1 MNLKFPLLLAAL
13 SAGLLGTAHAST
25 LPEPSRVML
34 GAQQIQVPPGAD
46 AAVIATKAWAQSG
59 KGQVIMDD
67 DTPLYPHGLT
77 HPTLVC
83 APGFAC
89 SVRLNSDEQPLSVVL
104 GNPAMWQSEVLT
116 YGHGRHVITVRALD
130 YTGEANMLINTDR
143 RTYTVKLKAS
153 RDQYVPAIG
162 WYYPKEQLATWVRQ
176 AGEQQHA
183 QTQATQQAQQVLGS
197 DDELPHLTASDL
209 NFRYYQEGRD
219 YTWKPVRVYDDGKK
233 TFIEMNPK
241 MQVSAAPV
249 LVIIDADGR
258 EQLVNYRV
266 KGNYFVVDRLF
277 DRAALLN
284 GVGRGAERVEIYR
297 GEPPRRLFGLF

>member
-1 MNLKFPLLLAAL
+1 MTLKFPLLFAALAAAL
-13 SAGLLGTAHAST
+13 AGAAHAAP

-59 KGQVIMDD
+59 RGQVIMDD
-67 DTPLYPHGLT
+67 DTPLYPFGLT

-89 SVRLNSDEQPLSVVL
+89 SVRLNADEQPLSVVL
-104 GNPAMWQSEVLT
+104 GNPAEWQTEVLT
-116 YGHGRHVITVRALD
+116 YGQGRHVIAVRALA
-130 YTGEANMLINTDR
+130 YTGETNMLINTDR

-162 WYYPKEQLATWVRQ
+162 YYYPKETLASWVRQ
-176 AGEQQHA
+176 AGEQQ
-183 QTQATQQAQQVLGS
+183 QAQQAQAQQAPQALGA
-197 DDELPHLTASDL
+197 DDELPHLTAADL
-209 NFRYYQEGRD
+209 NFRYYLEGRD
-219 YTWKPVRVYDDGKK
+219 YSWMPVRVYDDGKK

-249 LVIIDADGR
+249 LVIIDSDGR

-277 DRAALLN
+277 ERAALLN
-284 GVGRGAERVEIYR
+284 GVGRGAERVELYS
-297 GEPPRRLFGLF
+297 GEPKRKLFGLF